1 MSIRIEPAEL
11 RFPFALNTA
20 TVQKLRIVAVGASTT
35 FKIKTTNPKRYS
47 VRPNLGIAWM
57 GAAAE
62 VTVQLCAFKELPP
75 DLAKCKDKF
84 QVLSLVLS
92 DEHSQQLEALG
103 PEERRAIEPE
113 PSQVQP
119 GPSPS
124 PNKGVGCSARPT
136 HPNAPSQERRGMLN
150 ELWAAEEAQAAAV
163 ISKVRCSF
171 SLPSTQPM
179 PIPEESEG
187 PYSPATPAAAET
199 PTGMLDV
206 PDSAASGGAEA
217 SSSVRAAA
225 TPDRNALLPETP
237 EPSDP
242 AEAASAANEQLR
254 AAKAALA
261 ESEEAR
267 RESEAARRTLKRQ
280 MEKAMLEHEDEIEAL
295 KQELNEQRLKQPPPP
310 PLPAAGKS
318 KGAVASGAGSFT
330 TVQLMLVALLGLL
343 LGAVGQLPF
352 GAERP

>member
-1 MSIRIEPAEL
+1 
-11 RFPFALNTA
+11 
-20 TVQKLRIVAVGASTT
+20 
-35 FKIKTTNPKRYS
+35 
-47 VRPNLGIAWM
+47 
-57 GAAAE
+57 
-62 VTVQLCAFKELPP
+62 
-75 DLAKCKDKF
+75 
-84 QVLSLVLS
+84 
-92 DEHSQQLEALG
+92 
-103 PEERRAIEPE
+103 
-113 PSQVQP
+113 
-119 GPSPS
+119 
-124 PNKGVGCSARPT
+124 
-136 HPNAPSQERRGMLN
+136 MLN

-163 ISKVRCSF
+163 ISKVRCFF

-199 PTGMLDV
+199 PKGMPDA
-206 PDSAASGGAEA
+206 PDSAGGRTET

>member
-1 MSIRIEPAEL
+1 
-11 RFPFALNTA
+11 
-20 TVQKLRIVAVGASTT
+20 
-35 FKIKTTNPKRYS
+35 
-47 VRPNLGIAWM
+47 
-57 GAAAE
+57 
-62 VTVQLCAFKELPP
+62 
-75 DLAKCKDKF
+75 
-84 QVLSLVLS
+84 
-92 DEHSQQLEALG
+92 
-103 PEERRAIEPE
+103 
-113 PSQVQP
+113 
-119 GPSPS
+119 
-124 PNKGVGCSARPT
+124 
-136 HPNAPSQERRGMLN
+136 MLN

-225 TPDRNALLPETP
+225 TPDLNALPPETP

-352 GAERP
+352 GAPQPVARVELGAGSATAAAAAVAAAAKPEFEPEPEPE

>member
-103 PEERRAIEPE
+103 PE
-113 PSQVQP
+113 
-119 GPSPS
+119 
-124 PNKGVGCSARPT
+124 
-136 HPNAPSQERRGMLN
+136 ERRGMLN

>member
-1 MSIRIEPAEL
+1 
-11 RFPFALNTA
+11 
-20 TVQKLRIVAVGASTT
+20 
-35 FKIKTTNPKRYS
+35 
-47 VRPNLGIAWM
+47 
-57 GAAAE
+57 
-62 VTVQLCAFKELPP
+62 
-75 DLAKCKDKF
+75 
-84 QVLSLVLS
+84 
-92 DEHSQQLEALG
+92 
-103 PEERRAIEPE
+103 
-113 PSQVQP
+113 
-119 GPSPS
+119 
-124 PNKGVGCSARPT
+124 
-136 HPNAPSQERRGMLN
+136 MLN

-187 PYSPATPAAAET
+187 PFSPATPAAVET
-199 PTGMLDV
+199 PKGMPDV
-206 PDSAASGGAEA
+206 PDSASGGAEA
-217 SSSVRAAA
+217 SSSARAAA
-225 TPDRNALLPETP
+225 TPGAGPAGGTEPSP
-237 EPSDP
+237 EPSEP
-242 AEAASAANEQLR
+242 AEAVSAANDQLR

-310 PLPAAGKS
+310 PLQAAGKS

-352 GAERP
+352 GAERPQSKKTFSVQS

>member
-1 MSIRIEPAEL
+1 
-11 RFPFALNTA
+11 
-20 TVQKLRIVAVGASTT
+20 
-35 FKIKTTNPKRYS
+35 
-47 VRPNLGIAWM
+47 
-57 GAAAE
+57 
-62 VTVQLCAFKELPP
+62 
-75 DLAKCKDKF
+75 
-84 QVLSLVLS
+84 
-92 DEHSQQLEALG
+92 
-103 PEERRAIEPE
+103 
-113 PSQVQP
+113 
-119 GPSPS
+119 
-124 PNKGVGCSARPT
+124 
-136 HPNAPSQERRGMLN
+136 MLN

-199 PTGMLDV
+199 PKGMPDA
-206 PDSAASGGAEA
+206 PDSAGGRTET

-225 TPDRNALLPETP
+225 TPDAGPADGTEPSP
-237 EPSDP
+237 EPSDS
-242 AEAASAANEQLR
+242 AAVSAANEQLR

-295 KQELNEQRLKQPPPP
+295 KQELNEQWLKQPPPP

-318 KGAVASGAGSFT
+318 KAAVASGAGSFT

-343 LGAVGQLPF
+343 LGAAGQLPF